1 MCPRPDSSQE
11 LDQLIERAYISL
23 LSSCSAD
30 PVQWRRL
37 YSDASVLRSL
47 MDLISPQA
55 LDEDSAMSCV
65 SRLDHALIIAGAPGQ
80 DIQSLIQDLIQRT
93 QATYLPRK
101 SMYSPKPAIRPTRS
115 SSAHIPVLS
124 TSSGTIPRL
133 VNPPSLSVFRHEL
146 FNKPFIL
153 TGFASDWPAM
163 NEHPWHSFDYL
174 RYVAGRG
181 RVVPVEVGK
190 DYRTDDWTQRM
201 MSWDD
206 FLDVLGK
213 DPTHSQTILYMAQHN
228 LLSQFHALR
237 EDILIPDYVFTSP
250 EAPATYP
257 FYRPPNNE
265 EGLAL
270 NAWLGPPGTASPAH
284 TVCPI
289 LLLDLKLLSQRGAQ
303 DPFFNLYSKRSCIL
317 VPARNVP
324 LGALPY
330 ADLLEAQV
338 VGRKTVW
345 LAPPTPVVTKAMYPF
360 PPTSVKSEAERTR
373 NPAANL
379 LAPSMTNTAQVD
391 VFSDQNKNKFPLFWR
406 DAVPE
411 ALSTTLEPGDVL
423 FFPPGWWHAMKSE
436 EMSFSVS
443 IWF

>member
-1 MCPRPDSSQE
+1 MRPGPDSSRE

-30 PVQWRRL
+30 PVQWRKL

-47 MDLISPQA
+47 MDLISSQA
-55 LDEDSAMSCV
+55 LDEESAMSCV

-80 DIQSLIQDLIQRT
+80 GMQSLIQDLILRT
-93 QATYLPRK
+93 QAAYLPRK
-101 SMYSPKPAIRPTRS
+101 SKYSPKPAIRPTRS
-115 SSAHIPVLS
+115 PSAHIPVLS

-146 FNKPFIL
+146 LNKPFIL
-153 TGFASDWPAM
+153 TGYASDWPAM
-163 NEHPWHSFDYL
+163 NEHPWHSVEYL
-174 RYVAGRG
+174 RSVAGRG

-206 FLDVLGK
+206 FMDVLEK

-270 NAWLGPPGTASPAH
+270 NAWLGPSGTASPAH

-289 LLLDLKLLSQRGAQ
+289 LLLDLKT
-303 DPFFNLYSKRSCIL
+303 PFSAWRPGSIFQL
-317 VPARNVP
+317 V
-324 LGALPY
+324 
-330 ADLLEAQV
+330 Q
-338 VGRKTVW
+338 
-345 LAPPTPVVTKAMYPF
+345 
-360 PPTSVKSEAERTR
+360 
-373 NPAANL
+373 
-379 LAPSMTNTAQVD
+379 
-391 VFSDQNKNKFPLFWR
+391 
-406 DAVPE
+406 
-411 ALSTTLEPGDVL
+411 
-423 FFPPGWWHAMKSE
+423 
-436 EMSFSVS
+436 
-443 IWF
+443 

>member
-1 MCPRPDSSQE
+1 
-11 LDQLIERAYISL
+11 
-23 LSSCSAD
+23 
-30 PVQWRRL
+30 
-37 YSDASVLRSL
+37 
-47 MDLISPQA
+47 MDLISPQP
-55 LDEDSAMSCV
+55 LDEESAMNCV

-80 DIQSLIQDLIQRT
+80 GMQSLIQHLIQRT
-93 QATYLPRK
+93 QAAYLPRK
-101 SMYSPKPAIRPTRS
+101 PKYSPKPAIRPTRS
-115 SSAHIPVLS
+115 PSAHIPVLS

-146 FNKPFIL
+146 LNKPFIL

-163 NEHPWHSFDYL
+163 NEHPWHSVEYL
-174 RYVAGRG
+174 RSVAGRG
-181 RVVPVEVGK
+181 RVIPVEVGK
-190 DYRTDDWTQRM
+190 DYRTDDWAQRM

-206 FLDVLGK
+206 FLDVLEKG
-213 DPTHSQTILYMAQHN
+213 PTHSQTILYMAQHN

-237 EDILIPDYVFTSP
+237 EDILIPDYVYTSP
-250 EAPATYP
+250 EAPSTYP

-270 NAWLGPPGTASPAH
+270 NAWLGPPGTVSPAH

-289 LLLDLKLLSQRGAQ
+289 LLLDLKTPFLALAPRIRFSTCIVSARVFLFRLGAC
-303 DPFFNLYSKRSCIL
+303 LW
-317 VPARNVP
+317 
-324 LGALPY
+324 GALPQ
-330 ADLLEAQV
+330 ADFLEAQV

-345 LAPPTPVVTKAMYPF
+345 LAPPTPGVTKAMCPF
-360 PPTSVKSEAERTR
+360 PPTSVRSETERTR

-411 ALSTTLEPGDVL
+411 ALSATLEPGDVL
-423 FFPPGWWHAMKSE
+423 FFPSGWWHAMKSD

>member
-1 MCPRPDSSQE
+1 MHWTLQLADHFLHSILIPSYTKGNYLFLILLHLRNFPPTELADCGKEHVLKLQSAAKGIINMCPGPDSSRE

-47 MDLISPQA
+47 IDLISPQA
-55 LDEDSAMSCV
+55 LDEESAMFCV

-80 DIQSLIQDLIQRT
+80 GMQSLIQDLILRT
-93 QATYLPRK
+93 QAAYLPRK

-115 SSAHIPVLS
+115 PSSHIPVLS
-124 TSSGTIPRL
+124 TSSETIPRL

-146 FNKPFIL
+146 LNKPFIL

-163 NEHPWHSFDYL
+163 NEHPWHSADYL
-174 RYVAGRG
+174 RSVGGRG

-206 FLDVLGK
+206 FLDVLEK

-228 LLSQFHALR
+228 LFSQFHALR

-257 FYRPPNNE
+257 VYRPPNNE

-289 LLLDLKLLSQRGAQ
+289 LL
-303 DPFFNLYSKRSCIL
+303 P
-317 VPARNVP
+317 
-324 LGALPY
+324 
-330 ADLLEAQV
+330 
-338 VGRKTVW
+338 
-345 LAPPTPVVTKAMYPF
+345 
-360 PPTSVKSEAERTR
+360 
-373 NPAANL
+373 
-379 LAPSMTNTAQVD
+379 
-391 VFSDQNKNKFPLFWR
+391 
-406 DAVPE
+406 
-411 ALSTTLEPGDVL
+411 
-423 FFPPGWWHAMKSE
+423 
-436 EMSFSVS
+436 
-443 IWF
+443 